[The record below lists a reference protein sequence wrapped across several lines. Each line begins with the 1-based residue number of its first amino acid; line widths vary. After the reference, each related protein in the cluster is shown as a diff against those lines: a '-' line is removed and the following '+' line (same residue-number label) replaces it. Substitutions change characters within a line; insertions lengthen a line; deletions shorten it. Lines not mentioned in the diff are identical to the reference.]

1 MKTNSFSGRITRR
14 IVLSMLL
21 LMSFVAVLVFIFAR
35 AEITALTSVHYQDI
49 LKNTNDKVEGMLDK
63 VEVSAVNNLAEI
75 QKSLVVYMSQI
86 LRLKFL
92 RGTAVSDVS

>member
-35 AEITALTSVHYQDI
+35 AEITALTSVHYQYI

-63 VEVSAVNNLAEI
+63 VEVSAVNKKLSGNDKNQSFEF
-75 QKSLVVYMSQI
+75 
-86 LRLKFL
+86 R
-92 RGTAVSDVS
+92 